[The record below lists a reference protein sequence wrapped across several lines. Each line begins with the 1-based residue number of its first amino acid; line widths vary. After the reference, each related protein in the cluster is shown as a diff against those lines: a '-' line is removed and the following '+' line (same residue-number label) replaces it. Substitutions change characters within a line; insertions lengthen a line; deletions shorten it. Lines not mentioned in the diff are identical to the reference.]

1 MRPVRDFPS
10 QRELQLPLLH
20 VLADAGGEA
29 TSRSVQDA
37 LAERFT
43 LPDHLRA
50 ATAEVGPGKRVNRW
64 DRHVRWAQ
72 QRARLAGYTTSPT
85 AGVIAVRAINASR
98 VRHRHNSKPC

>member
-1 MRPVRDFPS
+1 MRDFPS

-37 LAERFT
+37 VAERFT

-50 ATAEVGPGKRVNRW
+50 ATAGVGPGKRLNRW

-72 QRARLAGYTTSPT
+72 QRARLAGYTISPT